1 MVETLAH
8 LEMEMERLLTQVR
21 NGIRTLQNELPMT
34 PEVQPV
40 ENPQA
45 EQQ

>member
-1 MVETLAH
+1 
-8 LEMEMERLLTQVR
+8 MERLLTQVR

-34 PEVQPV
+34 PEPQTV

-45 EQQ
+45 EQ